1 MDTDLQ
7 AILLIVVLSISTTNW
22 KNSNYKKGYSYDVVA
37 EFGVSGGYTNI
48 SKYVSSASA
57 SGSFNY
63 SILSRCGL
71 SCW

>member
-1 MDTDLQ
+1 M
-7 AILLIVVLSISTTNW
+7 VLSISGTKEQQIG

-57 SGSFNY
+57 SGSFN
-63 SILSRCGL
+63 
-71 SCW
+71 

>member
-7 AILLIVVLSISTTNW
+7 AILLIVVLSISGTRNN
-22 KNSNYKKGYSYDVVA
+22 KLENSNYKKGYSYDVVA

-57 SGSFNY
+57 SGSFN
-63 SILSRCGL
+63 
-71 SCW
+71 

>member
-7 AILLIVVLSISTTNW
+7 AILLIVVLSISGAKEQQIG

-48 SKYVSSASA
+48 SKYVSRASA
-57 SGSFNY
+57 SGSFN
-63 SILSRCGL
+63 
-71 SCW
+71 

>member
-7 AILLIVVLSISTTNW
+7 AILLIVVLSIWNKGTTNW

-57 SGSFNY
+57 SGSFN
-63 SILSRCGL
+63 
-71 SCW
+71 

>member
-7 AILLIVVLSISTTNW
+7 AILLIVVLSISGT
-22 KNSNYKKGYSYDVVA
+22 KEQQIGKILIIRRGYSYDVVA

-57 SGSFNY
+57 SGSFN
-63 SILSRCGL
+63 
-71 SCW
+71 